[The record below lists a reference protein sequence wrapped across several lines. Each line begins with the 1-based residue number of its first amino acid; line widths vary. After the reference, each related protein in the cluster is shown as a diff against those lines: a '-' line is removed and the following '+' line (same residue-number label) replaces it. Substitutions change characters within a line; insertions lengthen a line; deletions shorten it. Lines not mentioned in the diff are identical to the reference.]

1 MSAPEDLA
9 RAEHHAACYQGTQRG
24 VGVLLLGNLR
34 CIDK

>member
-9 RAEHHAACYQGTQRG
+9 STEDDAACNQGTQRG

-34 CIDK
+34 CMDR